1 MKTGISIDLRLLSY
15 FLQTAELGGVSKAA
29 KALNLAQPTLSKAIQ
44 LLEYQL
50 GAAVFERRP
59 HGVELTVVGERL
71 LRHARLVVAQVS
83 DAVEEI
89 DNLRTGGT
97 GHIRVGAGPSW
108 LRRLLPDAVA
118 AALKERPALQVTVT
132 GGFDERLLHG
142 LAEAELDF
150 VVAEVPLNEKDSE
163 YQVEVLSRDDLIVC
177 GRKGHPLDGV
187 TKPSL
192 DRVLAQP
199 WALPPQ
205 HTLARRKLDGKLIS
219 LGRPAPVSSAT
230 SSSVTF
236 LLALVRGS
244 DALTYTTASTL
255 DTNEG
260 SGLVRLDVPELIT
273 SREAGLIFR
282 KPVLLSP
289 ATEFLV
295 EKIRV
300 IARDFPHN

>member
-1 MKTGISIDLRLLSY
+1 MNSRKSIDLRLLSY

-59 HGVELTVVGERL
+59 HGVELTVIGERL

-108 LRRLLPDAVA
+108 LRRLLPEAVA
-118 AALKERPALQVTVT
+118 AALSERPALQVTVT

-142 LAEAELDF
+142 LSEGDLDL
-150 VVAEVPLNEKDSE
+150 VIAEVPLNEKNNAYE
-163 YQVEVLSRDDLIVC
+163 VEVLSRDDLVVC
-177 GRKGHPLDGV
+177 ARSGHPLHGV
-187 TKPSL
+187 KNPGIE
-192 DRVLAQP
+192 RVLVEP
-199 WALPPQ
+199 WALPPP

-219 LGRPAPVSSAT
+219 LGKPPPLSAAT

-255 DTNEG
+255 ETNEG
-260 SGLVRLDVPELIT
+260 SGLVRLDVPELMT

-282 KPVLLSP
+282 RPVLISP
-289 ATEFLV
+289 AAEFLV
-295 EKIRV
+295 EKLRI
-300 IARDFPHN
+300 IARDHPHN